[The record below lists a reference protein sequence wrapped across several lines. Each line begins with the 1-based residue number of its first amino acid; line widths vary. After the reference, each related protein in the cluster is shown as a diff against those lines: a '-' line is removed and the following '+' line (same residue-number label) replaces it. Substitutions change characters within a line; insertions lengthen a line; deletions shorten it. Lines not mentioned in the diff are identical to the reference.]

1 MFQKKLPGHLDGILV
16 FLIMDANSFQ
26 RATTLSEQAI
36 FFVPFGEGGGGG
48 AVLKDGWS
56 PNM

>member
-48 AVLKDGWS
+48 RC
-56 PNM
+56 